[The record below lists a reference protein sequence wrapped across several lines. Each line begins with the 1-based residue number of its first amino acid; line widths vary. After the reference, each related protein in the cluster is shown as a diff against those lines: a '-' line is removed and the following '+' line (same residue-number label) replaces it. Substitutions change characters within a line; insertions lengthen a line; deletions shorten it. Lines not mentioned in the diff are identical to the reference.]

1 MIGGVK
7 YVSIFVYQKAIK
19 LMKFNIF
26 HLALAFT
33 CLLSS
38 CTEEQTDSSV
48 TLIKGGKTYGG
59 EVKYMSAEKV
69 QGLLPMAVV
78 DKYSFSITGQ
88 IFESLLKMD
97 PNSLVVKPAI
107 AESFEINSAGD
118 VYRFKIRPGI
128 KFHKDDCFG
137 GDTRELTANDVKFS
151 LEFACSG
158 LELNK
163 VGNTLVDNIKGG
175 LEFFEKSKTSLPA
188 SGVSGIK
195 VEGNDVVIT
204 LNKPFVGFEKVLT
217 QPNMGI
223 FPKEAYEKYGKD
235 LLKHPVGTGPFML
248 ESMNNEGIRLVKN
261 ENYWKKDSFGNKLP
275 YLNAISM
282 TYVSDKKSE
291 MLAFRN
297 KEIDLLL
304 EIPVEEIENVLG
316 TLQEAKDG
324 KNVKH
329 RLESSTSLSIE
340 YIGFNHKSDLFGKK
354 EVRQAFF
361 LAINPTKIIDQKLKG
376 EGNPPTNGF
385 VPEMEELDNEI
396 IPVVSDPEKA
406 RKLLA
411 SAGYP
416 GGKGFPEIEI
426 YVNAIKGSKID
437 QMMQGVVEQLKA
449 ELNVNVKIK
458 LCDYA
463 EREAAIASGKALIWR
478 AGWIADYPDPASFL
492 SLIYGNGMTANS
504 FHFSDAKFDKNY
516 EASLVEKNPTTRAK
530 LLLNCAQQV
539 IDDAMVIP
547 IYNDNMLIMVNAR
560 VKGVTANPMELIDY
574 TEVFIKEP
582 REN

>member
-1 MIGGVK
+1 M
-7 YVSIFVYQKAIK
+7 K
-19 LMKFNIF
+19 LNFF
-26 HLALAFT
+26 HLAIAIL
-33 CLLSS
+33 CLTSS
-38 CTEEQTDSSV
+38 CTEESTDTSV

-59 EVKYMSAEKV
+59 EVKYMSADKV
-69 QGLLPMAVV
+69 QGLFPMAVV
-78 DKYSFSITGQ
+78 DKYSLSITGQ

-97 PNSLVVKPAI
+97 PNSLVVKPAL
-107 AESFEINSAGD
+107 AESFEINASGD
-118 VYRFKIRPGI
+118 VYRFKIRKGVM
-128 KFHKDDCFG
+128 FHDDECFN
-137 GDTRELTANDVKFS
+137 GDGRELTANDVKFA
-151 LEFACSG
+151 LDFACSG

-163 VGNTLVDNIKGG
+163 VGNTLVDHIKGG
-175 LEFFEKSKTSLPA
+175 LTFFEKSKSSLP
-188 SGVSGIK
+188 SGGVSGIQ
-195 VEGNDVVIT
+195 VEGNDLVIT
-204 LNKPFVGFEKVLT
+204 LNKPFVGFEKILT
-217 QPNMGI
+217 QPNLGI
-223 FPKEAYEKYGKD
+223 FPQEAYTKYGKD
-235 LLKHPVGTGPFML
+235 LVSHPVGTGPFIL
-248 ESMNNEGIRLVKN
+248 ESMDDKGIRIVKN
-261 ENYWKKDSFGNKLP
+261 ENYWRKDSFGNKLP
-275 YLNAISM
+275 YLNAVSM

-297 KEIDLLL
+297 KEVDLLL

-316 TLQEAKDG
+316 TLQEARDG

-329 RLESSTSLSIE
+329 RLESSNSLSIE
-340 YIGFNHKSDLFGKK
+340 YIGFNHKSELFSKK
-354 EVRQAFF
+354 EVRQAF
-361 LAINPTKIIDQKLKG
+361 LYAIDPSKMIDQKLSG

-385 VPEMEELDNEI
+385 VPEMEELENEI
-396 IPVVSDPEKA
+396 NPVVSNPEKA

-411 SAGYP
+411 AAGYP
-416 GGKGFPEIEI
+416 DGKGFPEIEI
-426 YVNAIKGSKID
+426 YVNAIKGSKIH
-437 QMMQGVVEQLKA
+437 QMMDGVIEQLKN
-449 ELNVNVKIK
+449 ELNVSLKIK

-516 EASLVEKNPTTRAK
+516 ESALVEKNPSNRAK

-560 VKGVTANPMELIDY
+560 VKGVTANPMELIDF